1 MHLEYFLDTPPWDWP
16 TDSGKTF
23 LKVLDDNKAAESER
37 LIAAQ
42 LAGDLTV
49 ISDKLAKA
57 LLEVATS
64 VQQAEALRVKAAI
77 ALGPVLELADTSE
90 FDEFDE
96 MPISRQ
102 TFETIKSTLKKLCL
116 DESAPKQVRRYTL
129 ETSVRAPE
137 DWHVEPVRTAYASG
151 DGEWLLTAVYA
162 MNHVAG
168 FDKEILASLDHPD
181 PDVQCLAITAAGVWE
196 VSAAWPHIRAVAQDR
211 TTSKSLLLAALE
223 AICGLRPPDS
233 ESILLELSESTDE
246 DIHEAAGDALM
257 MLRGMQ
263 DDDFD
268 DEDEATEWIN

>member
-1 MHLEYFLDTPPWDWP
+1 MQLEYFLDTPPWDWP
-16 TDSGKTF
+16 SDSGKTF
-23 LKVLDDNKAAESER
+23 LRVLNDNKAEESER

-49 ISDKLAKA
+49 INDKLAKA
-57 LLEVATS
+57 LLEVVTS
-64 VQQAEALRVKAAI
+64 AQQPEALRVKAAI
-77 ALGPVLELADTSE
+77 ALGPVMELADTSE

-116 DESAPKQVRRYTL
+116 DESAPKRVRRYTL

-137 DWHVEPVRTAYASG
+137 DWHVEPVRRAYTSG

-168 FDKEILASLDHPD
+168 FEKEILESLNNPD
-181 PDVQCLAITAAGVWE
+181 PDVHCRAITAAGAWE
-196 VSAAWPHIRAVAQDR
+196 VSAAWPHIKAIARD
-211 TTSKSLLLAALE
+211 TKTSKSLLLAALD
-223 AICGLRPPDS
+223 AICGLRPPDA
-233 ESILLELSESTDE
+233 EDILVELSESADE
-246 DIHEAAGDALM
+246 DIREAASDSLM
-257 MLRGMQ
+257 MVRGMQ
-263 DDDFD
+263 DDDLD